1 MRSFKKEFAQ
11 LKKLLDENQRFVLI
25 SHIYTDGDALGSLM
39 SFYHLLKAMGKNVET
54 VVPGKLP
61 DRYAFLGIHSVINR
75 LSKAQTR
82 KAIAEAQVILILDI
96 SSLTRMD
103 LWYEPVMESAA
114 VKVCID
120 HHPDACEE
128 VDLKIVDTQPVATCE
143 IIARFFEAQNLT
155 ITPQIALA
163 LYTGIVSDSG
173 GFRFEGTSP
182 ETLAV
187 AARLAER
194 GIDPAWVYRQ
204 IFEYSNRNQLRFW
217 GKILSSLESDGVID
231 WAVVSQKTLKEFNVS
246 VEELNGVIDIIRK
259 DAQAKVFVMF
269 VEKENRQVMVGLRS
283 KDGFDVGQIARN
295 FGGGGHFHAAGFTAE
310 EPLDKVVE
318 KTLTIIRQAESTKGE
333 A

>member
-1 MRSFKKEFAQ
+1 MRSFKKECAQ

-39 SFYHLLKAMGKNVET
+39 SFYYLLKGMGKNVEA

-103 LWYEPVMESAA
+103 LWYKPVMESAA
-114 VKVCID
+114 LRVCID

-155 ITPQIALA
+155 VTPQIALA
-163 LYTGIVSDSG
+163 LHTGIVSDSG

-187 AARLAER
+187 ATRLAER

-259 DAQAKVFVMF
+259 DAQARVFVMF
-269 VEKENRQVMVGLRS
+269 VEKENRQIMVGLRS
-283 KDGFDVGQIARN
+283 KDGFDVGQIARS

-310 EPLDKVVE
+310 EPLDRVVE
-318 KTLTIIRQAESTKGE
+318 KTLAIIRQTDSTKGE